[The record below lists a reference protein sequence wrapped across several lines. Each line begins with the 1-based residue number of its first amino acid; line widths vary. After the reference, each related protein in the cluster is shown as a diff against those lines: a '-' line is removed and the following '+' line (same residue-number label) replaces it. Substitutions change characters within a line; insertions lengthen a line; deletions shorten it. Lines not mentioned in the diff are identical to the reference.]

1 MDSERIYMKE
11 LRIGKRYFVCK
22 SVNVLCKLMIK
33 GFIPDITEKSKKHDD
48 VWLWYFKTTDE
59 LLAALEEIFD
69 DCVIRVMDNG

>member
-1 MDSERIYMKE
+1 MKE

-22 SVNVLCKLMIK
+22 SVNVLCKLRIK

-59 LLAALEEIFD
+59 LIAELKEIFE
-69 DCVIRVMDNG
+69 DCVIKVMDNG

>member
-1 MDSERIYMKE
+1 MKE

-48 VWLWYFKTTDE
+48 VWLWYFNNTEE
-59 LLAALEEIFD
+59 LINELRKIFD
-69 DCVIRVMDNG
+69 GCEIKILD

>member
-1 MDSERIYMKE
+1 MKE

-22 SVNVLCKLMIK
+22 SVNVLCELMIK
-33 GFIPDITEKSKKHDD
+33 GFIPDITEKSKKHDN

-59 LLAALEEIFD
+59 LIAELEEIFD

>member
-1 MDSERIYMKE
+1 MKE

-33 GFIPDITEKSKKHDD
+33 GFVPDITEKSKKHDD

>member
-1 MDSERIYMKE
+1 MKE

-48 VWLWYFKTTDE
+48 VWLWYFKTTDGLIAE
-59 LLAALEEIFD
+59 LKEIFD
-69 DCVIRVMDNG
+69 DCGIKVMDNG